1 MAEGED
7 EPTEVAGV
15 QRLIDRIRE
24 EAVGSGRA
32 EAQALVDAAKA
43 EAAAIKERAERARE
57 ELLRQAHREIEVEKQ
72 AARAAVHTAARD
84 VVLSLKSG
92 VVASF
97 EAHVHRLVSD
107 ALRDP
112 ELMRTLV
119 LVVAGRVAKEVLVG
133 KDLELWVSTLLD
145 EHAPDES
152 MPAVVRDGILGI
164 SHDML
169 REGVRLRV
177 SPKVAAGAKIQLVG
191 EHVEVDLTDDAI
203 TEMLLAYLTPRFRW
217 ILEGAQ

>member
-1 MAEGED
+1 MAGREE
-7 EPTEVAGV
+7 EPEVGGV

-24 EAVGSGRA
+24 EAVGEGRA
-32 EAQALVDAAKA
+32 EATALVEAAKA
-43 EAAAIKERAERARE
+43 EAAAILERAERERD
-57 ELLRQAHREIEVEKQ
+57 ELQRKAHREIEVEKQ
-72 AARAAVHTAARD
+72 ASRAAVHTAARD
-84 VVLSLKSG
+84 VILGLKSE

-107 ALRDP
+107 TLRDP
-112 ELMRTLV
+112 ELMQTLV
-119 LVVAGRVAKEVLVG
+119 LVIAGRVAEEVTVG
-133 KDLELWVSTLLD
+133 KEIEVVVSALLD
-145 EHAPDES
+145 EHAPDEP

-169 REGVRLRV
+169 REGVELRT
-177 SPKVAAGAKIQLVG
+177 SPKVSAGAKIQLVG
-191 EHVEVDLTDDAI
+191 EHIEIDLSEDAI

>member
-1 MAEGED
+1 MAEIEN

-24 EAVGSGRA
+24 EAVGSGRTQ
-32 EAQALVDAAKA
+32 AQALVEAAKV
-43 EAAAIKERAERARE
+43 EAAEIRERAERERD
-57 ELLRQAHREIEVEKQ
+57 ELLRRAHREIEVEKQ

-84 VVLSLKSG
+84 VVLGLKSG

-107 ALRDP
+107 VLRDP
-112 ELMRTLV
+112 ELIRTLV
-119 LVVAGRVAKEVLVG
+119 LVVAGRVSREVLVG
-133 KDLELWVSTLLD
+133 KDIELLVSALLD
-145 EHAPDES
+145 ERTSDDP
-152 MPAVVRDGILGI
+152 MPSAVRDGILGI

-169 REGVRLRV
+169 REGVRLRI
-177 SPKVAAGAKIQLVG
+177 SPKVTAGAKIQLVG

-203 TEMLLAYLTPRFRW
+203 SQMLLAYLTPRFRW
-217 ILEGAQ
+217 ILEGAE